1 MQLRKSLDH
10 SHSSNGSPSMALR
23 NRLINFFN
31 LPPRHPGPNMDF
43 HLPRARSALN
53 NSCNLTNLGVANYIS
68 KSSKGGSFVTA
79 QNVWLHFVR
88 MNDFIYLDNK
98 GNPFPARVHGH
109 VYNPLGLSAP
119 SLSLLFPAQPSP
131 AQLPAA
137 PLPPHGRR
145 SGPAMRKLRHGLQT
159 HRVSQSN
166 RLHPNLRITQN
177 CYMFDTCN
185 QF

>member
-1 MQLRKSLDH
+1 MV
-10 SHSSNGSPSMALR
+10 
-23 NRLINFFN
+23 
-31 LPPRHPGPNMDF
+31 LPPWPSGTGWSISSTSLHDILGRTWISNFLAREALSTIPATSPTWE
-43 HLPRARSALN
+43 LPI
-53 NSCNLTNLGVANYIS
+53 TYQ
-68 KSSKGGSFVTA
+68 KSSKEGWFVTTRI
-79 QNVWLHFVR
+79 VWLHFVR
-88 MNDFIYLDNK
+88 MNDFIYLDKK

-177 CYMFDTCN
+177 CYLFDTCN
-185 QF
+185 QFWILYH